1 MADNLQT
8 YRRRIKSTSSMA
20 KITHAMELI
29 AASRITRAR
38 QQVAASTPY
47 AREITRAISAA
58 ASNSTVDHPLLTEAE
73 DPTRS
78 AVLLVTSD
86 RGLAGAYSANVLK
99 EGESLTGL
107 LTEQGKEVQPYAS
120 GRKGIAWFEFRGRE
134 LAGSWDGFSERPTY
148 ADAQQV
154 GRTLIDAFLQ
164 PTDEGGVD
172 EIHIVYTEFLSM
184 LSQRPDVRRILPL
197 EVEEVEET
205 EESSAVGSPLYEFE
219 PSADKVLEALLPR
232 YVQARI
238 YNAMLQAAAS
248 EQASRQRAMKAA
260 TDNANDLVTTLTRL
274 QNQARQAQIT
284 QEISEIVGGANALAE
299 ANAGSE

>member
-73 DPTRS
+73 NPTRS